1 MQWMTGEKK
10 KGGNGLQYEPEADN
24 CLVIRS
30 FTDDLA

>member
-1 MQWMTGEKK
+1 MDAGEKK
-10 KGGNGLQYEPEADN
+10 KGGNGFQCEPEADN